1 VTRLFAFPAGRR
13 AKWLVFFAWIL
24 AVALMLAINLP
35 GKYSDAEK
43 NESTSFLPGDAEST
57 KALQITEAL
66 QDGERAPTVIAY
78 SRDGGGLTPAD
89 KQRIT
94 SDLAELNALK
104 AFKNATPFGNP
115 AGEQGGGRPFLLSE
129 DGSTALIGNS
139 LRATGESEDIL
150 DPIDKYRALVSGE
163 KDGLSVAVGGPG
175 GVSADAIKVFEGIN
189 GTLLLAA
196 VSLVFVLLILIY
208 RSPIFWVF
216 PLLAVGLAE
225 ITSQAFGYGL
235 TELGVTVNGQSSSIS
250 SILVLGAG
258 TDYALLL
265 VSRYREELR
274 LHQDKHEA
282 MARALRAAG
291 PAILASGLTVA
302 ITLMSLTFA
311 KVNGTAGLGPTGAV
325 GILVAL
331 LAMLTFLPAVLT
343 IVGQRRFWPFVPYGP
358 EGPGERDHE
367 PMVARGPLGALQGF
381 VLRAA
386 GGPVLL
392 FFAIVLGLVGLA
404 TLAGA
409 PPAGI
414 VILTIAVVVNV
425 VFRRYG
431 RRMDAR
437 VFTPIERKYSV
448 GRGTVDETH
457 GLWRRVGERV
467 GRRPRPVWIG
477 TVALLAV
484 FCLGL
489 LNLSNGLTQGNQ
501 FRDTV
506 ESIDAQDTIA
516 AAFPAGQ
523 SAPTD
528 VIVHDP
534 AKVEAVTAAVAD
546 VDGVARVTATPS
558 RGPEGT
564 LLAAFL
570 RDSRYSTAAFDV
582 VPEIRAAARSVDR
595 GALVGGAT
603 AVEADLR
610 KASAADTRL
619 LVPVATV
626 IVFVILVLL
635 LRSLLAPALL
645 IATVILSFGASLGV
659 AAVVYDVLF
668 GFPGSDP
675 SLPLFAFI
683 FLVALGVDYNIFL
696 MARVREEVAKHG
708 TRPGMLRGLAVTG
721 GVITSAGIVLAGTFS
736 VLAVLPLV
744 FLTEIGFVIAFG
756 VLLDT
761 FIVRSILVPALVLDI
776 GPKVWWPSPL
786 AHEADRPDETV

>member
-1 VTRLFAFPAGRR
+1 MTHLFAFPAGRR

-24 AVALMLAINLP
+24 AVALMLATNLP

-66 QDGERAPTVIAY
+66 QDGERAPTVISY
-78 SRDGGGLTPAD
+78 SRDGGLTPAD
-89 KQRIT
+89 EERIT
-94 SDLAELNALK
+94 SDLARLNALK

-115 AGEQGGGRPFLLSE
+115 TGEQGGGRPFQLSE

-139 LRATGESEDIL
+139 LRATGDAEDIL

-175 GVSADAIKVFEGIN
+175 GVSADAIKVFESIN

-216 PLLAVGLAE
+216 PLVAVGLAE

-282 MARALRAAG
+282 MTRALRAAG

-343 IVGQRRFWPFVPYGP
+343 IVGRRPFWPFVPRVG
-358 EGPGERDHE
+358 GPG
-367 PMVARGPLGALQGF
+367 A
-381 VLRAA
+381 
-386 GGPVLL
+386 
-392 FFAIVLGLVGLA
+392 
-404 TLAGA
+404 
-409 PPAGI
+409 
-414 VILTIAVVVNV
+414 
-425 VFRRYG
+425 
-431 RRMDAR
+431 
-437 VFTPIERKYSV
+437 
-448 GRGTVDETH
+448 DETH
-457 GLWRRVGERV
+457 GAFRRLGERV
-467 GRRPRPVWIG
+467 SRRPRPVWIA

-484 FCLGL
+484 LCLGV

-501 FRDTV
+501 FRDSV

-534 AKVEAVTAAVAD
+534 KKVEAVAAAVSD
-546 VDGVARVTATPS
+546 VDGVAQVTPTPI

-570 RDSRYSTAAFDV
+570 RDSPYSTAAFDV
-582 VPEIRAAARSVDR
+582 VPEIRAAARSADP

-610 KASAADTRL
+610 RASAADTRL

-635 LRSLLAPALL
+635 LRSLLAPVLL
-645 IATVILSFGASLGV
+645 IATVVLSFGASLGV
-659 AAVVYDVLF
+659 AAVVYDVIF

-708 TRPGMLRGLAVTG
+708 TRSGMLRGLAVTG

-761 FIVRSILVPALVLDI
+761 FIVRSVLVPALVLDI
-776 GPKVWWPSPL
+776 GPKVWWPSAL
-786 AHEADRPDETV
+786 AREADPDAAV